1 MNYTTYRELRN
12 ISYEREVFNILNRL
26 RGNIQEEASTFLL
39 IELSYLA
46 LKYKPLSSKEDL
58 IESVA
63 SDFNDEHTLNQL
75 NRVIQKVPFD
85 IIQSISENYDENTLK
100 AIILF
105 SEDNDIRSNLS
116 GTPLGVTKLVNELL
130 EVQSDD
136 TVLDLG
142 SGIGSYLLETK
153 METGAEKVCGVE
165 INIQM
170 NIISTIRAKVA
181 QFPIQLKLGNILS
194 QDYRSFKATKVFSN
208 PPVGVREPGIDDLI
222 KDNRA
227 LTELIDIEE
236 YNISADWAF
245 ILSSYANQKAGG
257 KTAVL
262 MRNQV
267 LFREQDHDIREKIIS
282 EGWLEAIITLPE
294 KLFPSTAIPFTL
306 LIFSENNET
315 VRMVDASEISTRD
328 QMKNILTDK
337 NIQEIVE
344 AYKQENEI
352 SKHLTYQDFEKQEFV
367 LTPIRYFGFIPDASN
382 MTPID
387 DLARSINRGA
397 TISRKELDT
406 MSTTKETG
414 IKYLKIQDIER
425 SSMNKNLPNLNN
437 VDAKY
442 HNYFLEEGNLVIS
455 KSSPYKIAR
464 VENAKETKILATGNL
479 YYIQI
484 DEEKVNPIFVEMYL
498 KSDEGQAQLERLSTG
513 SVIETISIKNLKTIL
528 IPNLSREEQDTLVK
542 EYLEYEEQL
551 DLLDRQKEIISQRRK
566 ELIEKVLQ

>member
-1 MNYTTYRELRN
+1 MDYTTYKDLKN
-12 ISYEREVFNILNRL
+12 VSYKKEAFDILNYM
-26 RGNIQEEASTFLL
+26 RGIIQEETSTSLL
-39 IELSYLA
+39 LQLSYLA
-46 LKYKPLSSKEDL
+46 LNFKPLSSKEEL
-58 IESVA
+58 IEFVA
-63 SDFNDEHTLNQL
+63 SDFNDEYTLSQL
-75 NRVIQKVPFD
+75 NRVIQKVPFE
-85 IIQSISENYDENTLK
+85 IIENISEKYDENTLK

-105 SEDNDIRSNLS
+105 IEDSDMRNDLS
-116 GTPLGVTKLVNELL
+116 GTPSGVTKLVNELL
-130 EVQSDD
+130 DIQSDD
-136 TVLDLG
+136 TILDLG

-181 QFPIQLKLGNILS
+181 QFPIHLKLGNILS
-194 QDYRSFKATKVFSN
+194 QDYRSFEATKVFSN
-208 PPVGVREPGIDDLI
+208 PPVGVRDPGIDDTI
-222 KDNRA
+222 KDNTA

-245 ILSSYANQKAGG
+245 ILSSYANQKPGG

-262 MRNQV
+262 MYNQV

-282 EGWLEAIITLPE
+282 EGWLEAIIALPE
-294 KLFPSTAIPFTL
+294 KLFPYTAIPFTL
-306 LIFSENNET
+306 LIFSENNER

-344 AYKQENEI
+344 AYEQEDEI
-352 SKHLTYQDFEKQEFV
+352 SKHLTYEDFEKQEFI
-367 LTPIRYFGFIPDASN
+367 LTPIRYFGFIPDASK

-387 DLARSINRGA
+387 DLTRSINRGA
-397 TISRKELDT
+397 MITRKELDAMTT
-406 MSTTKETG
+406 MKDTG
-414 IKYLKIQDIER
+414 IKYLKIQDIENA
-425 SSMNKNLPNLNN
+425 SINKNLPNLKN
-437 VDAKY
+437 VDEKY

-464 VENAKETKILATGNL
+464 VENPKNTKILATGNL
-479 YYIQI
+479 YYIEI
-484 DEEKVNPIFVEMYL
+484 DEDKVNPTFIEMYL

-566 ELIEKVLQ
+566 ELIEKVL

>member
-1 MNYTTYRELRN
+1 MNCTTYKELKN
-12 ISYEREVFNILNRL
+12 VSYEKEAFDILNRI
-26 RGNIQEEASTFLL
+26 RGNNQEETSIFLL
-39 IELSYLA
+39 IQLSYLA
-46 LKYKPLSSKEDL
+46 LNYKPLSSKEEL
-58 IESVA
+58 IETVA
-63 SDFNDEHTLNQL
+63 SDFNDEYTLNQL
-75 NRVIQKVPFD
+75 KRVIQKVPFE
-85 IIQSISENYDENTLK
+85 IIEQVSDNYDENTLK

-208 PPVGVREPGIDDLI
+208 PPVGVREPGIDDTI
-222 KDNRA
+222 KDNNA

-245 ILSSYANQKAGG
+245 ILSSYANQKPGG

-262 MRNQV
+262 MYNQV
-267 LFREQDHDIREKIIS
+267 LFREQDHAIREKIIS
-282 EGWLEAIITLPE
+282 EGWLEAIIALPE

-328 QMKNILTDK
+328 QKKNILTDK
-337 NIQEIVE
+337 NIQEIVA

-352 SKHLTYQDFEKQEFV
+352 SKHLTYEDFEKQEFI
-367 LTPIRYFGFIPDASN
+367 LTPIRYFGFIPDASK

-387 DLARSINRGA
+387 DLTRSINRGA
-397 TISRKELDT
+397 MITRKELDAMTT
-406 MSTTKETG
+406 MKDTG
-414 IKYLKIQDIER
+414 IKYLKIQDIENA
-425 SSMNKNLPNLNN
+425 SINKNLPNLKN
-437 VDAKY
+437 VDEKY
-442 HNYFLEEGNLVIS
+442 HSYFLEEGNLVIS

-464 VENAKETKILATGNL
+464 VENPKNTKILATGNL
-479 YYIQI
+479 YYIEI
-484 DEEKVNPIFVEMYL
+484 DEDKVNPTFIEMYL

-566 ELIEKVLQ
+566 ELIEKVL

>member
-1 MNYTTYRELRN
+1 MNCTTYKELKN
-12 ISYEREVFNILNRL
+12 VSYEKEAFDILNRI
-26 RGNIQEEASTFLL
+26 RGNIQEETSIFLL
-39 IELSYLA
+39 IQLSYLA
-46 LKYKPLSSKEDL
+46 LKYKSLSSKEDL

-63 SDFNDEHTLNQL
+63 SDFNDEYTLNQL
-75 NRVIQKVPFD
+75 NRVIQKVPFE
-85 IIQSISENYDENTLK
+85 IIEQVSDNYDENTLK

-153 METGAEKVCGVE
+153 METGAKKVCGVE

-208 PPVGVREPGIDDLI
+208 PPVGVREPGIYDTI
-222 KDNRA
+222 KDNNA
-227 LTELIDIEE
+227 LTELIDIEK
-236 YNISADWAF
+236 YNISADWSF
-245 ILSSYANQKAGG
+245 ILSSYANQKPGG

-262 MRNQV
+262 MYNQV
-267 LFREQDHDIREKIIS
+267 LFREQDHAIREKIIS
-282 EGWLEAIITLPE
+282 EGWLEAIIALPE

-328 QMKNILTDK
+328 QKKNILTNK
-337 NIQEIVE
+337 NIQEIVA

-352 SKHLTYQDFEKQEFV
+352 SKHLTYEDFEKQEFI
-367 LTPIRYFGFIPDASN
+367 LTPIRYLGFIPDASK

-387 DLARSINRGA
+387 DLTRSINRGA
-397 TISRKELDT
+397 MISRKELDT
-406 MSTTKETG
+406 MTTTKETG
-414 IKYLKIQDIER
+414 IKYLKIQDIENA
-425 SSMNKNLPNLNN
+425 SINKNLPNLKN
-437 VDAKY
+437 VDEKY

-464 VENAKETKILATGNL
+464 VENPKNTKILATGNL
-479 YYIQI
+479 YYIEI
-484 DEEKVNPIFVEMYL
+484 DEDKVNPTFIEMYL

-566 ELIEKVLQ
+566 ELIEKVL

>member
-1 MNYTTYRELRN
+1 MNCTTYKELKN
-12 ISYEREVFNILNRL
+12 VSYEKEAFDILNRI
-26 RGNIQEEASTFLL
+26 RGNIQEETSIFLL
-39 IELSYLA
+39 IQLSYLA
-46 LKYKPLSSKEDL
+46 LNYKPLSSKEEL

-63 SDFNDEHTLNQL
+63 SDFNDEYTLNQL
-75 NRVIQKVPFD
+75 KRVIQKIPFE
-85 IIQSISENYDENTLK
+85 IIEQVSDNYDENTLK

-208 PPVGVREPGIDDLI
+208 PPVGVREPGIDDTI
-222 KDNRA
+222 KDNNA

-245 ILSSYANQKAGG
+245 ILSSYANQKPGG

-262 MRNQV
+262 MYNQV
-267 LFREQDHDIREKIIS
+267 LFREQDHAIREKIIS
-282 EGWLEAIITLPE
+282 EGWLEAIIALPE

-328 QMKNILTDK
+328 QKKNILTNK
-337 NIQEIVE
+337 NIQEIVA

-352 SKHLTYQDFEKQEFV
+352 SKHLTYEDFEKQEFI
-367 LTPIRYFGFIPDASN
+367 LTPIRYFGFIPDASK

-387 DLARSINRGA
+387 DLTRSINRGA
-397 TISRKELDT
+397 MISRKELDT
-406 MSTTKETG
+406 MTTTKETG
-414 IKYLKIQDIER
+414 IKYLKIQDIENA
-425 SSMNKNLPNLNN
+425 SINKNLPNLKN
-437 VDAKY
+437 VDEKY

-464 VENAKETKILATGNL
+464 VENPKNTKILATGNL
-479 YYIQI
+479 YYIEI
-484 DEEKVNPIFVEMYL
+484 DEDKVNPTFIEMYL

-566 ELIEKVLQ
+566 ELIEKVL